1 MLEIQKNY
9 IINEDNKPIAVQIPI
24 AEFKKIEAILKD
36 YRLVKLIEEVEQ
48 EKLSKKQD
56 ALQYLEA
63 LNLSIPKE
71 LKAYLNSQLT
81 SGSYETVADYFL
93 ELLRQDCQ
101 RQTAAKKLSKLLQ
114 EGLDSEGEL
123 VTSDYWQNLRMSVL
137 DTPSEK

>member
-36 YRLVKLIEEVEQ
+36 YSLVKLIEEVEQ
-48 EKLSKKQD
+48 EKLLSKQD

-71 LKAYLNSQLT
+71 LKAYLMTQIVS
-81 SGSYETVADYFL
+81 
-93 ELLRQDCQ
+93 
-101 RQTAAKKLSKLLQ
+101 
-114 EGLDSEGEL
+114 
-123 VTSDYWQNLRMSVL
+123 
-137 DTPSEK
+137 